1 MSAHSKTLDRLAALL
16 RKKPLTGLEIAKA
29 MKCCKPAA
37 YQRVQALIDRGDNVF
52 TVTERANRPGPSARS
67 FGVR

>member
-1 MSAHSKTLDRLAALL
+1 MSYDKTLDKLAALL

-29 MKCCKPAA
+29 MGCCKPAA
-37 YQRVQALIDRGDNVF
+37 YQRVRGLIDRGVNVY
-52 TVTERANRPGPSARS
+52 TVTERTKRTGPVARA